1 MTETE
6 DSRAVVQAGNGQV
19 SNPHSPRDPAEA
31 VDNQGD
37 AAANGQAAPAQQPAA
52 QFSYWSVAKG
62 LLVRAAVIYFMT
74 SFFRGQPASQ
84 STAPGSAGAPTTLAP
99 AASSNLFPNGTVMD
113 MYVYLSEEGTFNK
126 FNDPSCL
133 IWKQAGI
140 VYGNWDGGPN
150 GDATYTSTT
159 KIKASENVKNN
170 GTIFLHVYFVLNG
183 NSPDPRAGEGYSHT
197 HTIYRKK
204 QLNKYKKL
212 RYKRTQ
218 NLLTGE
224 TAATPEMVEKAE
236 AMKEEILSHW
246 HPNLTINIIDDHTPW
261 TQGHVPMPVDQ
272 YVEFEPLTG
281 KYFPIVYLNDYWNL
295 VRDYQAINET
305 TEWLELQLTFQP
317 LSLFR
322 WQLYV
327 AQGMRSLSFFG
338 QDLMEESEEDK
349 DSLKEAFLET
359 SPYLLAVTVMVSL
372 LHSIFEFL
380 AFKSDIQFWR
390 NRKSLEGLSVRSV
403 FFNVFQS
410 AVVLLYILDNDTN
423 TLVRL
428 SVFVGLLIDIW
439 KIHKV
444 VNITL
449 DRENKILGIVPR
461 VRMTD
466 KCTYVESSTREYDMM
481 AFKYLSWALFPLL
494 AAYCVYSLMYLEHKS
509 WYSWV
514 LGVMYG
520 FLLTF
525 GFIMMTPQLFINY
538 KLKSVAHLPWRMLT
552 YKFLNTFIDDIF
564 AFVIK
569 MPTMYRLGCFRDDI
583 VFLIFLYQ
591 RWIYRVDPTRVN
603 EFGTSA
609 VDDSAPPEQANGVL
623 PSSSLDT
630 LNEPSKPAEL
640 KKTE

>member
-1 MTETE
+1 MTENA
-6 DSRAVVQAGNGQV
+6 DSRAVVQSSNGTV
-19 SNPHSPRDPAEA
+19 SNPTPNQPTAVEQNGNNNQD
-31 VDNQGD
+31 VDN
-37 AAANGQAAPAQQPAA
+37 NGQPAA
-52 QFSYWSVAKG
+52 AQQAFSYWSVAKG
-62 LLVRAAVIYFMT
+62 LLVRAAIIYFMT
-74 SFFRGQPASQ
+74 SFFRSSPANQ
-84 STAPGSAGAPTTLAP
+84 TATPGTTGTVPGTP

-113 MYVYLSEEGTFNK
+113 MHVYISEDSKFDQ
-126 FNDPSCL
+126 FNDPGSL
-133 IWKQAGI
+133 VWKQTHI
-140 VYGNWDGGPN
+140 VYGDWQGGPN
-150 GDATYTSTT
+150 GDATYTTNT
-159 KIKASENVKNN
+159 RFRASEAVKNN
-170 GTIFLHVYFVLNG
+170 GTVFLHVYFVLSG
-183 NSPDPRAGEGYSHT
+183 YSPDPKAGKDYSQT

-236 AMKEEILSHW
+236 AMKEEVLSHW

-261 TQGHVPMPVDQ
+261 TPGHVPMPVDQ
-272 YVEFEPLTG
+272 YVEFEPTTG
-281 KYFPIVYLNDYWNL
+281 KYYPIVYLNDYWNL

-305 TEWLELQLTFQP
+305 TEWLDLQLTFQP
-317 LSLFR
+317 LSMFR

-327 AQGMRSLSFFG
+327 AQGMRSLSLFG

-359 SPYLLAVTVMVSL
+359 SPYLLAVTVAVSL
-372 LHSIFEFL
+372 LHSVFEFL

-444 VNITL
+444 VNISL
-449 DRENKILGIVPR
+449 DRENRLLGIFPR
-461 VRMTD
+461 VRMAD
-466 KCTYVESSTREYDMM
+466 KTTYVDSSTREYDTM

-569 MPTMYRLGCFRDDI
+569 MPTMYRLGCFRD
-583 VFLIFLYQ
+583 
-591 RWIYRVDPTRVN
+591 VN

-609 VDDSAPPEQANGVL
+609 VDNDGATTSDQANGDL
-623 PSSSLDT
+623 PSSSGDQPLPLADS
-630 LNEPSKPAEL
+630 PKPAEL
-640 KKTE
+640 KKTEVSVGDFNCNGL

>member
-1 MTETE
+1 MTEAA
-6 DSRAVVQAGNGQV
+6 DSRALVQASNG
-19 SNPHSPRDPAEA
+19 
-31 VDNQGD
+31 
-37 AAANGQAAPAQQPAA
+37 
-52 QFSYWSVAKG
+52 G
-62 LLVRAAVIYFMT
+62 LLFRAAIIYFMT
-74 SFFRGQPASQ
+74 SFFRGQPSNQTAS
-84 STAPGSAGAPTTLAP
+84 SGGGPAGAPP
-99 AASSNLFPNGTVMD
+99 ASSNLYPNGTIMD
-113 MYVYLSEEGTFNK
+113 MLVYISESSTFDR
-126 FNDPSCL
+126 FDDPEAL
-133 IWKQAGI
+133 VWKQPDI
-140 VYGNWDGGPN
+140 VYGDWYGGPN
-150 GDATYTSTT
+150 GDSSYTKTT
-159 KIKASENVKNN
+159 KFRPSEAMKNN
-170 GTIFLHVYFVLNG
+170 GTIFLHVYFVLSG
-183 NSPDPRAGEGYSHT
+183 HSPDPKAGKDYSRT
-197 HTIYRKK
+197 HTVYRKK

-218 NLLTGE
+218 NLLT
-224 TAATPEMVEKAE
+224 
-236 AMKEEILSHW
+236 
-246 HPNLTINIIDDHTPW
+246 D
-261 TQGHVPMPVDQ
+261 
-272 YVEFEPLTG
+272 VEFEPTTG
-281 KYFPIVYLNDYWNL
+281 KYYPIVYLNDYWNL
-295 VRDYQAINET
+295 VRDYQAINDT

-317 LSLFR
+317 LSMFR

-327 AQGMRSLSFFG
+327 AQGMRSLSVFG
-338 QDLMEESEEDK
+338 QDLMEESEEDR

-359 SPYLLAVTVMVSL
+359 SPYLLALTVVVSL
-372 LHSIFEFL
+372 LHSVFEFL

-444 VNITL
+444 VNITV
-449 DRENKILGIVPR
+449 DRENKVLGLFPR
-461 VRMTD
+461 LRMAD
-466 KCTYVESSTREYDMM
+466 KCTYVESSTREYDTM

-609 VDDSAPPEQANGVL
+609 VDDSPAPGTEGQQQPNGALL
-623 PSSSLDT
+623 PA
-630 LNEPSKPAEL
+630 AEEDVTPTSEKSGDL
-640 KKTE
+640 KKNE

>member
-1 MTETE
+1 MTE
-6 DSRAVVQAGNGQV
+6 AVNSGALVRSSNGQV
-19 SNPHSPRDPAEA
+19 SNQA
-31 VDNQGD
+31 QD
-37 AAANGQAAPAQQPAA
+37 AAPAHNNENQENVQQAAPQPQPA
-52 QFSYWSVAKG
+52 FSYWSVFKG
-62 LLVRAAVIYFMT
+62 LLFRAAIIYFMT
-74 SFFRGQPASQ
+74 SWFRGQPANQNTGGGSGP
-84 STAPGSAGAPTTLAP
+84 PGATP
-99 AASSNLFPNGTVMD
+99 ASSNLYPNGTVMD
-113 MYVYLSEEGTFNK
+113 MYMYISEDSTFK
-126 FNDPSCL
+126 SFDDPEAL
-133 IWKQAGI
+133 VWKEPGL
-140 VYGNWDGGPN
+140 VYGDWYGGPN
-150 GDATYTSTT
+150 GDSVYT
-159 KIKASENVKNN
+159 KNMRFRPSERVKNN
-170 GTIFLHVYFVLNG
+170 GTIFLHVFFVLNG
-183 NSPDPRAGEGYSHT
+183 YSPDPKAEKDYSQT
-197 HTIYRKK
+197 HTVYRKK

-246 HPNLTINIIDDHTPW
+246 HPNLTVNIIVDHTPW
-261 TQGHVPMPVDQ
+261 TQGQVPMPVDQ
-272 YVEFEPLTG
+272 YVEFEPTTG
-281 KYFPIVYLNDYWNL
+281 KYYPIVYINDYWNL
-295 VRDYQAINET
+295 IRDYQAINET
-305 TEWLELQLTFQP
+305 TEWLDLQLTFQP
-317 LSLFR
+317 LSMFR

-327 AQGMRSLSFFG
+327 AQGMRSFSFFG

-359 SPYLLAVTVMVSL
+359 SPYLLAVTVVVSL
-372 LHSIFEFL
+372 LHSVFEFL

-444 VNITL
+444 VNITV
-449 DRENKILGIVPR
+449 DRENKLFGVFPR
-461 VRMTD
+461 IRMAD

-609 VDDSAPPEQANGVL
+609 VDDATPEMAAAAEQPNGAL
-623 PSSSLDT
+623 PTAEAGDDSTS
-630 LNEPSKPAEL
+630 EKPEEL
-640 KKTE
+640 KKNE